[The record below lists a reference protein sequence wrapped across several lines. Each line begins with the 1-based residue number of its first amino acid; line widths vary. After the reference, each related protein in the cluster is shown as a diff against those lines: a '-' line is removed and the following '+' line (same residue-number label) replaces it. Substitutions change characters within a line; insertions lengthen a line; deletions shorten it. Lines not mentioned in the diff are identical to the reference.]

1 MQLRGHA
8 HHNGTGVPGVSFRQL
23 RRRCEARLQDLEI
36 PDPFDVDELC
46 AILAR
51 SRGRPMRFQPLHEP
65 RMIDTPCALWIAY
78 EHEDVICVENA
89 TSPFHR
95 EQFIAH
101 ELGHMLC
108 NHVTPVQLE
117 GDYAHRLVPDLD
129 PDLIKLMLGRTSY
142 TTEQER
148 EAETLATLILSR
160 ARRATGTPPSTRPD
174 IADAVARATQTFWQP
189 SP

>member
-1 MQLRGHA
+1 M
-8 HHNGTGVPGVSFRQL
+8 SFAQL
-23 RRRCEARLQDLEI
+23 RRNCESRLQDLQI
-36 PDPFDVDELC
+36 PEPFDIDVLC
-46 AILAR
+46 DMLAKR
-51 SRGRPMRFQPLHEP
+51 RGRPMRFTSLPEP
-65 RMIDTPCALWIAY
+65 RVIDTPSALWIAY
-78 EHEDVICVENA
+78 EDEDVIFVEDA

-95 EQFIAH
+95 EHLIAH

-108 NHVTPVQLE
+108 NHVTPLRLE
-117 GDYAHRLVPDLD
+117 GDYAKRLVPDLD

-160 ARRATGTPPSTRPD
+160 ARRAASDPPAARAD

-189 SP
+189 RP